1 MMLVTQSLLSMLTY
15 KGDFPGDTM
24 LKNLPANAE
33 NTGDASSI
41 PGLGRSPGGR
51 NGNSLQYLFLPGEFH
66 GQRSWWAIVH
76 GVAKSWTLLR
86 GYAHRHAT

>member
-51 NGNSLQYLFLPGEFH
+51 NGNSLQYSCLENPMERGAWQVTVPG
-66 GQRSWWAIVH
+66 I
-76 GVAKSWTLLR
+76 AKSQTGLSN
-86 GYAHRHAT
+86 